1 MAEDIPETTKEA
13 LNVKNSNNK
22 LTNSEKIKNFQKK
35 AKESQ
40 FEINKIKSKK
50 SQTLSKL
57 DDLNLIFEVYQKDY
71 HKIIEIIKNEENR
84 INDLRNLSREF
95 NFDQILGDVYFNLK
109 NVGFELIKT
118 KFLDQQFYILT
129 SDGKDDNI
137 TPSQYGILAL
147 IIALSKEVDE
157 NIKIKDLKEIFVEL
171 WDSDVQFLINNDYLR
186 KFDEVG
192 IIKVTPMGKATMKN
206 VIKDLQL
213 KNLINLFENK

>member
-1 MAEDIPETTKEA
+1 MSPENDNNSEI
-13 LNVKNSNNK
+13 VKNI
-22 LTNSEKIKNFQKK
+22 T
-35 AKESQ
+35 
-40 FEINKIKSKK
+40 
-50 SQTLSKL
+50 
-57 DDLNLIFEVYQKDY
+57 
-71 HKIIEIIKNEENR
+71 KIILINPQKVIREE
-84 INDLRNLSREF
+84 DLRNLSREF
-95 NFDQILGDVYFNLK
+95 DFDQIMGDVYFNLK

-157 NIKIKDLKEIFVEL
+157 NIKIEDLKDIFVEL
-171 WDSDVQFLINNDYLR
+171 WDSDVQFLIDNNYLR

-206 VIKDLQL
+206 VIKDLQH

>member
-1 MAEDIPETTKEA
+1 MIKLASENNNISEI
-13 LNVKNSNNK
+13 VKNISK
-22 LTNSEKIKNFQKK
+22 IILTNPQ
-35 AKESQ
+35 
-40 FEINKIKSKK
+40 
-50 SQTLSKL
+50 
-57 DDLNLIFEVYQKDY
+57 
-71 HKIIEIIKNEENR
+71 KIIREE
-84 INDLRNLSREF
+84 DLRNLSREF
-95 NFDQILGDVYFNLK
+95 NFDQIMGDVYFNLK

-157 NIKIKDLKEIFVEL
+157 NIKSKDLKEIFVEL
-171 WDSDVQFLINNDYLR
+171 WDSDVQFLIDNDYLR

-192 IIKVTPMGKATMKN
+192 IIKVTPMGKAIMKN

>member
-1 MAEDIPETTKEA
+1 LIKLASENNNISEI
-13 LNVKNSNNK
+13 VKNISK
-22 LTNSEKIKNFQKK
+22 IILTNPQ
-35 AKESQ
+35 
-40 FEINKIKSKK
+40 
-50 SQTLSKL
+50 
-57 DDLNLIFEVYQKDY
+57 
-71 HKIIEIIKNEENR
+71 KIIREE
-84 INDLRNLSREF
+84 DLRNLSREF

-171 WDSDVQFLINNDYLR
+171 WDSDVQFLIDNDYLR

>member
-1 MAEDIPETTKEA
+1 MPPENDNNSEI
-13 LNVKNSNNK
+13 VKNI
-22 LTNSEKIKNFQKK
+22 T
-35 AKESQ
+35 
-40 FEINKIKSKK
+40 
-50 SQTLSKL
+50 
-57 DDLNLIFEVYQKDY
+57 
-71 HKIIEIIKNEENR
+71 KIILINPQKVIREE
-84 INDLRNLSREF
+84 DLRNLSREF
-95 NFDQILGDVYFNLK
+95 NFDQIMGDVYFNLK

-157 NIKIKDLKEIFVEL
+157 NIKIEDLKDIFVEL
-171 WDSDVQFLINNDYLR
+171 WDSDVQFLIDNNYLR

-192 IIKVTPMGKATMKN
+192 IIKITPMGKATMKN